1 MISSSTDR
9 NVADALVWFKST
21 YSGSNETECVEVA
34 VASTHVFL
42 RDSKRRS
49 DIRCAVR
56 PEAWAEFVASIR
68 HIPRP

>member
-1 MISSSTDR
+1 MISSSAVR
-9 NVADALVWFKST
+9 YVADDLVWFKST

-34 VASTHVFL
+34 VASTHIFI

-49 DIRCAVR
+49 DIRFAVR

-68 HIPRP
+68 DIPRP